1 MRVKKREMSGKTSQI
16 HVRFRRECSLPLV
29 PPARKQV
36 LTQLRLAMHT
46 LRVQE

>member
-1 MRVKKREMSGKTSQI
+1 MRGKKCEMSGKTSQI
-16 HVRFRRECSLPLV
+16 RVRFRRECSLPPV

-36 LTQLRLAMHT
+36 FTQPRLATHT